1 MVERKDPPMS
11 SDKGEDPYVAVPS
24 QTQPEANGKP
34 WNTTV
39 SRRTGPLSPVAREGR
54 GGGREGRGRGGVCV
68 IEIYGCLA
76 ASS

>member
-1 MVERKDPPMS
+1 MS

-39 SRRTGPLSPVAREGR
+39 RSRFGPLSPVAREG
-54 GGGREGRGRGGVCV
+54 GGEGGKGREGFV
-68 IEIYGCLA
+68 
-76 ASS
+76 

>member
-34 WNTTV
+34 WNTTA
-39 SRRTGPLSPVAREGR
+39 SSQSGPLSPVARKGR
-54 GGGREGRGRGGVCV
+54 VGGERGGV
-68 IEIYGCLA
+68 GGLRN
-76 ASS
+76 